1 MSGQPTVWSRLPARL
16 GTRFGEGLQAVL
28 RGTALLGT
36 ALLGL
41 VPLLAV
47 PAPLL
52 ALLLPGPLVK
62 TSPDMSHAGPHLALY
77 VLLPLGAIS
86 ATLPCALVGLRWIA
100 GRTGWAAGGTV
111 LLPPLLALATA
122 ASFTPVQS
130 AHGTAVLLL
139 FMPFFLAPFAL
150 LGMRWTAGCTRPL
163 IGRWCGRPIASPYL
177 VPRPPQELSE
187 DNGPSGWESLGRML
201 ADPATWRDLL
211 WTVVNGCLAALLLFL
226 PTAALIAVHRHPW
239 PSVPL
244 TLVVALP
251 LVLAAPRL
259 LRLYGVVARSLLAP
273 TRQTELA
280 LQVDHLSRTRAVSI
294 DTGAAELRRIE
305 RDLHDG
311 AQARLV
317 ALGMALDVAEQL
329 FDANPEVARSLLA
342 EAKSSSVKAL
352 TELRGLVRGIHPPVL
367 ADRGLTD
374 AVHALALDL
383 PLRVDF
389 SGELPG
395 RPPAPVES
403 AAFFTVSELL
413 ANVTKHAGA
422 RQVWIEIG
430 HAEGTL
436 RIGVTDDGRGGADP
450 ALGTGLNGVEQ
461 RLAPFDG
468 VLAVSSPPGGPTIVT
483 MEIPC
488 ALSSPKT
495 SSS

>member
-1 MSGQPTVWSRLPARL
+1 MTGRPTARGQLAAR
-16 GTRFGEGLQAVL
+16 FDEGLQAVL
-28 RGTALLGT
+28 RGVALLGT

-41 VPLLAV
+41 VPLLAA

-52 ALLLPGPLVK
+52 ALALPDGLIKP
-62 TSPDMSHAGPHLALY
+62 SPDLSHVGPHLVLY
-77 VLLPLGAIS
+77 ILLPLGTIA

-111 LLPPLLALATA
+111 LLPLLLALATA
-122 ASFTPVQS
+122 ATYNVAQS
-130 AHGTAVLLL
+130 AHGTPVLLL
-139 FMPFFLAPFAL
+139 ALPFFLAPFAL
-150 LGMRWTAGCTRPL
+150 LGMRWVAGCTRPL
-163 IGRWCGRPIASPYL
+163 IGRWCGAPIASPYL
-177 VPRPPQELSE
+177 LPRPQQERELSDDGGSE
-187 DNGPSGWESLGRML
+187 GWESLSRLL

-211 WTVVNGCLAALLLFL
+211 WTAVNGCLAALVLLL
-226 PTAALIAVHRHPW
+226 PTAALVAVHHSPW
-239 PSVPL
+239 LGVPL
-244 TLVVALP
+244 TLAGALL

-259 LRLYGVVARSLLAP
+259 LRLYGVLARSLLAP

-280 LQVDHLSRTRAVSI
+280 LRVAHLSRTRAVSI

-317 ALGMALDVAEQL
+317 AMGMALDAAEQL
-329 FDANPEVARSLLA
+329 FETDPRTARALVT
-342 EAKSSSVKAL
+342 EAKGASVKAL
-352 TELRGLVRGIHPPVL
+352 HELRDLVRGIHPPVL

-389 SGELPG
+389 RGDLPG

-450 ALGTGLNGVEQ
+450 ALGTGLNGVER

-495 SSS
+495 SSC